1 MGQSGAHAWE
11 LPFTMRKEGLHLQLR
26 GGKAV
31 PVSIP
36 MMNDQAG
43 KGTVCRPPPRAHHT
57 TVSESDGSA
66 APGPAV
72 TQVAWSTR
80 LRPGVRVVT
89 RKQGRCG
96 VGVLEVSRSQR
107 LPSSLYSFR
116 FAVAAA
122 AARSAAI
129 SSACSSGK
137 SRRRKRAPLSK
148 SSHHSRITM

>member
-1 MGQSGAHAWE
+1 MGQSGAHTWE

-36 MMNDQAG
+36 MMNDRPVKVLYVA
-43 KGTVCRPPPRAHHT
+43 PPPRAHHT
-57 TVSESDGSA
+57 TVYESDGSA

-89 RKQGRCG
+89 RKQGRYG